1 MENYYDNKRLPFSS
15 YVKEVIRGNI
25 SLFFYKK
32 ILHRKCKEATFI
44 QMLLYAQKAL
54 KSKQATFANK

>member
-25 SLFFYKK
+25 SLFF
-32 ILHRKCKEATFI
+32 L
-44 QMLLYAQKAL
+44 QKDF
-54 KSKQATFANK
+54 T